1 LKLKEVKIIQQL
13 EVNKIMSSRM

>member
-1 LKLKEVKIIQQL
+1 LKLKEVRVIQQL